1 MAADHPSL
9 RPDALLHGYLNGWFP
24 MDEPGSRGPVGM
36 YESDPRGVMPI
47 EGFRI
52 PRTVR
57 RALRARPYEIRVDA
71 AFADVVRGCSERPDA
86 EGIWLTPRLGRAYV
100 ALHRRGVA
108 HSVEAWSGG
117 RLVGGLFG
125 VSLGGMFSSETMFH
139 RAPDAGS
146 AALVAAA
153 GLLAAAGFVLWDI
166 QMTSE
171 HTRRFGAEEISPAEY
186 GRRLERALVVRPR
199 ALGG

>member
-1 MAADHPSL
+1 MVADHPSL
-9 RPDALLHGYLNGWFP
+9 GPDALLHGYLNGWFP
-24 MDEPGSRGPVGM
+24 MDEPGARGPVGM

-47 EGFRI
+47 EGFRV
-52 PRTVR
+52 PRSVR
-57 RALRARPYEIRVDA
+57 RALRAHPYEIRVDA
-71 AFADVVRGCSERPDA
+71 AFAEVARACAVRPED
-86 EGIWLTPRLGRAYV
+86 EGIWLTPRLERAYG
-100 ALHRRGVA
+100 ALHRRGLA

-117 RLVGGLFG
+117 RLCGGLFG
-125 VSLGGMFSSETMFH
+125 VALGGMFSSETMFH

-171 HTRRFGAEEISPAEY
+171 HTRRFGAQDIAPAEY
-186 GRRLERALVVRPR
+186 RLRLARALAVRPR